1 MGKGAKL
8 SPNRLVGGGGVGVEH
23 SIPKIV
29 VWGYTI
35 KKRRGA
41 HKQRP
46 PLIGGRRLYHQSTPN
61 EQKATFGGRT
71 PGKKGYFDVTWGAG
85 GTPGKHGT

>member
-35 KKRRGA
+35 QKRKGGPQAAPTFNRGSA
-41 HKQRP
+41 ALP
-46 PLIGGRRLYHQSTPN
+46 P
-61 EQKATFGGRT
+61 
-71 PGKKGYFDVTWGAG
+71 
-85 GTPGKHGT
+85 KHP